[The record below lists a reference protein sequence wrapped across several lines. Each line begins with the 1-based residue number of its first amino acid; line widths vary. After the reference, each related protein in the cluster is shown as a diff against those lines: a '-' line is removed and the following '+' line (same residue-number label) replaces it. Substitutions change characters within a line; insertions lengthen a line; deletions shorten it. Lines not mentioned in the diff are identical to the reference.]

1 MDVGKLDDVSSQGKD
16 YRAGRLFDGVG
27 LGSSVAVGNGQWLSL
42 RWGEDH
48 MGVAVMKWI
57 AVVKFDRRYGNVP
70 LRWLAE
76 HMPFGFDWKVKRR

>member
-1 MDVGKLDDVSSQGKD
+1 M
-16 YRAGRLFDGVG
+16 R
-27 LGSSVAVGNGQWLSL
+27 
-42 RWGEDH
+42 
-48 MGVAVMKWI
+48 WI